1 MFEQAFVFW
10 IYIFIG
16 EDLKLTSHEV
26 SVTSPLYGI
35 CINKKNREI
44 VQKGHPL
51 DIGWTDFNKLY
62 RFWKVRSQYFVEHFY
77 PRFCFVFFVCFLF
90 VCLTIFF
97 FWFSTRIIKTA
108 SLTFS
113 FRFFFYPACSTLPP
127 LLSRWLL
134 SWWFSS
140 TIHEKSWVNM
150 LVYFLYRI
158 GNICSKSSIK
168 TKCWTY
174 SEYTIKT
181 WEQRQ
186 LTPLNA
192 FIVNFSIWCIT
203 LLLFVLLLW
212 TRS

>member
-1 MFEQAFVFW
+1 MSRKVTLLILAELISTNFIDFERSGANISW
-10 IYIFIG
+10 SIFI
-16 EDLKLTSHEV
+16 LV
-26 SVTSPLYGI
+26 
-35 CINKKNREI
+35 
-44 VQKGHPL
+44 
-51 DIGWTDFNKLY
+51 
-62 RFWKVRSQYFVEHFY
+62 
-77 PRFCFVFFVCFLF
+77 FVFFVCFLF

-97 FWFSTRIIKTA
+97 FWFSTRIIETA
-108 SLTFS
+108 FLTFS

>member
-35 CINKKNREI
+35 CINKKNGNCPERPLPWYWLNWFQQTLSI
-44 VQKGHPL
+44 LKGQEPIFRGAFL
-51 DIGWTDFNKLY
+51 SSFL
-62 RFWKVRSQYFVEHFY
+62 
-77 PRFCFVFFVCFLF
+77 FCFFVCFLF

-97 FWFSTRIIKTA
+97 WFSTRIIKTA
-108 SLTFS
+108 FLTFS

-140 TIHEKSWVNM
+140 TIHEKSWVSM

-168 TKCWTY
+168 SKCWTY

-186 LTPLNA
+186 LTPLNV
-192 FIVNFSIWCIT
+192 FIVNFSILCIT